1 MFVRA
6 CKLST
11 VMAAAALVLVGC
23 ESTSASSL
31 LDQAASVEYPARFV
45 FVDRPDAAS
54 LLECLGAAETLV
66 VAVDTDQNSMSVAR
80 DGEPAPLVIWTEN
93 ASFVDASLLTT
104 GSGWVRIERAVAEP
118 ARSDVESAVGASLS
132 GYVFAERIPPT
143 PVAVA
148 ISALAAA
155 GEISESTSSTGEVT
169 VVVEVDDSIEV
180 GEGLEVGSLP
190 DLEFTMV
197 GEEIVSIR
205 PNLPSAGEESFGFVW
220 EYDQTAQVPP
230 VTAPHTYTELA
241 DLEDTIGTGNRG
253 PADCNLGL

>member
-1 MFVRA
+1 M
-6 CKLST
+6 
-11 VMAAAALVLVGC
+11 
-23 ESTSASSL
+23 
-31 LDQAASVEYPARFV
+31 
-45 FVDRPDAAS
+45 
-54 LLECLGAAETLV
+54 
-66 VAVDTDQNSMSVAR
+66 
-80 DGEPAPLVIWTEN
+80 
-93 ASFVDASLLTT
+93 
-104 GSGWVRIERAVAEP
+104 
-118 ARSDVESAVGASLS
+118 
-132 GYVFAERIPPT
+132 FAERNPPT

-169 VVVEVDDSIEV
+169 VTVKVDDSIEV
-180 GEGLEVGSLP
+180 VEGLDVGSLP

-220 EYDQTAQVPP
+220 EYDQTSQVPP

-241 DLEDTIGTGNRG
+241 DLEGTIGTGNRG